1 MALDVVTNNL
11 ASEAATPA
19 NTPWPNQTQGWVAF
33 SVDGSYYAHDG
44 KAGTGMILRDNNGKM
59 IFAAYRRLFHCNE
72 ALETE
77 IQAMLEGLSLA
88 LERSSLPIQLQ
99 SDCVVALKVLTDE
112 SLDR

>member
-1 MALDVVTNNL
+1 MDVAAKHL
-11 ASEAATPA
+11 ASEAAAPP
-19 NTPWPNQTQGWVAF
+19 NTPWPNPTQGWVAF
-33 SVDGSYYAHDG
+33 SVDGSFNAHDG
-44 KAGTGMILRDNNGKM
+44 RAGTGMILRDDKGKM